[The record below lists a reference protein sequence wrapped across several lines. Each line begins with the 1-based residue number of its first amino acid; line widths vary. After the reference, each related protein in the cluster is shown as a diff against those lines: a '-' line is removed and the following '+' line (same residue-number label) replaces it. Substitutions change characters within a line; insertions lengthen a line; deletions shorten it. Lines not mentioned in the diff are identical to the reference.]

1 VPEWPAIAAAIEVR
15 LDALVRMHSDGRE
28 MAEQLDAA
36 ANSVGA
42 R

>member
-1 VPEWPAIAAAIEVR
+1 
-15 LDALVRMHSDGRE
+15 VRMHSDGRE